1 MFGKIGAPEILIILV
16 VFLLIFG
23 ARRLPDMARSLGQS
37 MRILKSETKAMRTS
51 EGESTVH
58 SAAPAHADSDV
69 RVESA
74 GQDGP
79 PRDPN
84 AMPGPQEASATAHAQ
99 ETVGTR

>member
-51 EGESTVH
+51 EGETTVH
-58 SAAPAHADSDV
+58 GAAPAHAGSAV

-79 PRDPN
+79 PHEPH
-84 AMPGPQEASATAHAQ
+84 AMPEPPEAPATAHIQ
-99 ETVGTR
+99 ETVSTR